1 MKGAHGAWAWLL
13 ILAAAAGGCRKPVRP
28 SREEIRSKSELECA
42 IRYHRFNTLCRMAD
56 RDERSGFDQQAFT
69 KYRQAL
75 DALDEIRKIDPFWNA
90 DAVGE
95 RALAV
100 RDKTERL
107 KEKITRRGLR
117 RGEAFDRF
125 LAARAGDPLAAGP
138 WADLGDFFFNEHDF
152 EEAIAHYREALQR
165 EPSNPAVLVRMG
177 QVYSRV
183 GNLEQA
189 RRIYARLI
197 EANPDLAVAHY
208 NLGGI
213 YFRMKKPTYAIR
225 EYTRALEIEP
235 RSVHTLNA
243 LGVACKQLKHYDEAE
258 MRLKQAIRIDPG
270 YAPAYY
276 NLGLVFMERHNYPNA
291 TSYLQRAI
299 DLFGPD
305 SPRGRTIAELLRSRR
320 RAP

>member
-1 MKGAHGAWAWLL
+1 MSDRSR
-13 ILAAAAGGCRKPVRP
+13 LAAKIGIGAVSLCVPLVVYFEGTILRTYRDPIGILTSCTGHTGP
-28 SREEIRSKSELECA
+28 EL
-42 IRYHRFNTLCRMAD
+42 
-56 RDERSGFDQQAFT
+56 
-69 KYRQAL
+69 
-75 DALDEIRKIDPFWNA
+75 
-90 DAVGE
+90 
-95 RALAV
+95 
-100 RDKTERL
+100 
-107 KEKITRRGLR
+107 
-117 RGEAFDRF
+117 
-125 LAARAGDPLAAGP
+125 
-138 WADLGDFFFNEHDF
+138 
-152 EEAIAHYREALQR
+152 
-165 EPSNPAVLVRMG
+165 RMG

-258 MRLKQAIRIDPG
+258 LRLKQAIRIDPG

-276 NLGLVFMERHNYPNA
+276 NLGLVFMEKHNYPNA